1 MTFEKYIARLNGLAF
16 WAEFTFAQNKFMPRP
31 GQEVELTDN
40 LIWLG
45 KYAFVLQ
52 LKQRGDETEDPEV
65 ERSWFQNKVLN
76 KATRQ
81 VRDTMRFL
89 GEHKQ
94 IRITNERGHAFEI
107 RSAELTQI
115 TKVVVFL
122 GARALPRDCW
132 QTDDVPR
139 SVENA
144 KRSLPCL
151 QYQLMLLRQAF
162 VCLSCLIAFHS
173 ECRALPAAWE
183 VVCKPSACESLSWLP
198 ASPQPSSA
206 RP

>member
-1 MTFEKYIARLNGLAF
+1 MAVWMPLGHHAGRIVPVVAKEDGVDFILRL
-16 WAEFTFAQNKFMPRP
+16 R
-31 GQEVELTDN
+31 
-40 LIWLG
+40 
-45 KYAFVLQ
+45 
-52 LKQRGDETEDPEV
+52 
-65 ERSWFQNKVLN
+65 
-76 KATRQ
+76 
-81 VRDTMRFL
+81 
-89 GEHKQ
+89 
-94 IRITNERGHAFEI
+94 
-107 RSAELTQI
+107 
-115 TKVVVFL
+115 
-122 GARALPRDCW
+122 
-132 QTDDVPR
+132 DDVPR

-162 VCLSCLIAFHS
+162 VCLSCLIALHS